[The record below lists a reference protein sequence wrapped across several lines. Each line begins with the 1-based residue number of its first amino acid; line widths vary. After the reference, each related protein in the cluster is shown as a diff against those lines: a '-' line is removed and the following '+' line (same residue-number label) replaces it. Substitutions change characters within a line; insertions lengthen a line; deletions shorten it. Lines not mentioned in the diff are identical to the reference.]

1 MPDEDDSNSGK
12 DACVTKDRHE
22 LYVLSL
28 LAASTQPEE
37 HSIYLDAF
45 FRKIYVD
52 VVNSIVDHACYFDE
66 QKKRVELVRYT

>member
-1 MPDEDDSNSGK
+1 MRTTATVGK
-12 DACVTKDRHE
+12 MRVCPRTDMSCTC
-22 LYVLSL
+22 VLSL

-66 QKKRVELVRYT
+66 QKKKS

>member
-12 DACVTKDRHE
+12 DACVPEDRHE
-22 LYVLSL
+22 LYSL
-28 LAASTQPEE
+28 LASTQPEE

-66 QKKRVELVRYT
+66 QNKKKS